1 MLLNCSRD
9 EWHKLRYFTT
19 FMLSMLKAFIFAL
32 VINFSFKLPCVSSTF
47 GIFKHANSLTS
58 LPQFL
63 QLTFQVCD
71 QVFLLILCYGKVF
84 AHFLSFL
91 HVSDHQKL
99 IQYQIKITSV
109 NTQSSYKTM
118 ISFVNGETCLALCGK
133 SISPC

>member
-133 SISPC
+133 SISTC